1 MMNIISDSSTSHSLL
16 ACLVKG
22 DSNDSAWPVFVE
34 KYGQLLHRWSMRFG
48 ATNHDAEEV
57 VQETL
62 LKVYQ
67 NLGRYR
73 FENGVPFRAWL
84 KRVAYRCWLTLVSS
98 RQNRAIGNHLRN
110 FSPDALRLLTS
121 PSARDD
127 LIAEFDLM
135 ATQEILEFAHQKVAA
150 RVNQKSFQCYLMASH
165 QGLKTQEI
173 ADRLDLNVSAV
184 LMAISRV
191 RKLLREE
198 IRQLDPPQS

>member
-1 MMNIISDSSTSHSLL
+1 MNLFADSSTNHSLL

-22 DSNDSAWPVFVE
+22 DTEEVAWPVFVE
-34 KYGQLLHRWSMRFG
+34 KYGQLLHNWSQRWG
-48 ATNHDAEEV
+48 ATSHDAEEV

-67 NLGRYR
+67 NLRRYR
-73 FENGVPFRAWL
+73 FENGVPFRSWL
-84 KRVAYRCWLTLVSS
+84 KRVAYRCWLTLVRS
-98 RQNRAIGNHLRN
+98 RQNRAIENHLRD
-110 FSPDALRLLTS
+110 FSPEALRLLTS

-135 ATQEILEFAHQKVAA
+135 ATQEILEFANQKVAE
-150 RVNQKSFQCYLMASH
+150 RVTEKSYKCYDLACH
-165 QGLKTQEI
+165 QGLNSQEI
-173 ADRLDLNVSAV
+173 SDRLDMKVSAV

-198 IRQLDPPQS
+198 ISQLDPPQS